1 MSKQQVQ
8 RTPRSQPVLIELKA
22 LLAKGQEIGY
32 VTLNDLNKALPSEV
46 NSSEQIEGIVATF
59 SELGIQIVDD
69 DDPEEKSPQSA
80 DQDAEKQFDLAVDYD
95 LDGDYKQ
102 AVVWYRK
109 AAEQGDAGAQVN
121 LGNAYDFGEG
131 VQKNAK
137 QAVAWYRKSAEQ
149 GHVRAQVNLG
159 NAYDF
164 GEGVRKNAKQA
175 VAWYR
180 KSAEQGHAIAQF
192 NLGVH
197 LYYGEGLVQDYDQ
210 AMRWWRMAA
219 EQGDLDAAEFV
230 RNKGPK

>member
-109 AAEQGDAGAQVN
+109 AAEQG
-121 LGNAYDFGEG
+121 
-131 VQKNAK
+131 
-137 QAVAWYRKSAEQ
+137 
-149 GHVRAQVNLG
+149 
-159 NAYDF
+159 
-164 GEGVRKNAKQA
+164 
-175 VAWYR
+175 
-180 KSAEQGHAIAQF
+180 HAIAQF

>member
-131 VQKNAK
+131 V
-137 QAVAWYRKSAEQ
+137 
-149 GHVRAQVNLG
+149 
-159 NAYDF
+159 
-164 GEGVRKNAKQA
+164 RKNAKQA